1 MHPEE
6 EMDQCDTMG
15 RKIGSR
21 LDPTIPFN
29 SIGGGGGSDK

>member
-1 MHPEE
+1 MLWREGVVHPEE

-21 LDPTIPFN
+21 LDPPNPIQF
-29 SIGGGGGSDK
+29 D